1 MLAFIG
7 TLRLGC
13 VINFSWPLRCL
24 LAVGAFLSAPARMW
38 RMGSLWMLEYCLRD
52 ADSAPYAAVANRLP
66 FELTRYRLEECCVI
80 RWSQGADGVS
90 DGKELR
96 LG

>member
-24 LAVGAFLSAPARMW
+24 LGVGAFLSAPARMW
-38 RMGSLWMLEYCLRD
+38 RKAASSRHLSAKSRTCSSRNSATRLNLDVLKFPFSQKLPCIAPHWCALR
-52 ADSAPYAAVANRLP
+52 
-66 FELTRYRLEECCVI
+66 
-80 RWSQGADGVS
+80 
-90 DGKELR
+90 
-96 LG
+96 

>member
-24 LAVGAFLSAPARMW
+24 LAVGAFLSAPARM
-38 RMGSLWMLEYCLRD
+38 RCVCSLWMLEFCLRD
-52 ADSAPYAAVANRLP
+52 AMARHSFRQLRMSSKGNRLA
-66 FELTRYRLEECCVI
+66 T
-80 RWSQGADGVS
+80 AA
-90 DGKELR
+90 
-96 LG
+96 

>member
-24 LAVGAFLSAPARMW
+24 LAVGVFLSAPARMW
-38 RMGSLWMLEYCLRD
+38 RMRSLWMREFCLCD
-52 ADSAPYAAVANRLP
+52 AYGAPDATVADRLP
-66 FELTRYRLEECCVI
+66 F
-80 RWSQGADGVS
+80 
-90 DGKELR
+90 
-96 LG
+96 

>member
-24 LAVGAFLSAPARMW
+24 LAVGAFLSAPARM
-38 RMGSLWMLEYCLRD
+38 RCVCSLWMLEFCLRD
-52 ADSAPYAAVANRLP
+52 ADRAPYAAVANRFPLSSSA
-66 FELTRYRLEECCVI
+66 T
-80 RWSQGADGVS
+80 A
-90 DGKELR
+90 
-96 LG
+96 